1 MLVNLTVLS
10 NAEGHEE
17 VTLATVYTSGDY
29 KYGIDRNDYS
39 LCRITRYIGT
49 DEDTEG
55 QSSGLIE
62 GIECSGIE
70 LEGGN
75 VIVAKRNDYIS
86 GKSSLLK

>member
-1 MLVNLTVLS
+1 MMLVNLTVLS

-49 DEDTEG
+49 DEDT
-55 QSSGLIE
+55 
-62 GIECSGIE
+62 
-70 LEGGN
+70 
-75 VIVAKRNDYIS
+75 
-86 GKSSLLK
+86 